1 MGSGR
6 PTFAEAPLMKLQ
18 TDRSLQAT
26 RRKILGGIGAAA
38 CLTAPSLSL
47 AAEQILVNGR
57 AYRKPRR
64 PTVVILVDGF
74 DPAYLQQGL
83 KDGILPTFARFSAQG
98 FAATARG
105 VMPSF
110 TNPNNTSVL
119 TGTVPAVHG
128 ISGNYYLD
136 RRSGKEVMITDA
148 SALRCDTILGAAS
161 QAGVRVAGVTAKDK
175 LREIIG
181 YRMKNGIVFSSQK
194 AKDATMANAGID
206 NVEAFVGR
214 KTPDQY
220 DPDLSYFVLDA
231 GARLL
236 EHRAAD
242 LIYLSL
248 SDVIQHTHAPGE
260 PEANAFMAQIDRRI
274 GRLVELG
281 AVVGVTGDH
290 GMNDKSGPDGSPNV
304 IWLEDVLNARFG
316 AGAAR
321 VICPINDPF
330 VRHHGA
336 LGSFVRVYLKGD
348 SGRLGAMMDA
358 TRALSGIE
366 LVLSGSEAATR
377 FQTPVEYEGDFT
389 VVSDRDTVIGSAAA
403 LHDLSGL
410 KGRRL
415 RSHGGLSEQHVPFL
429 VSAPLNAAYRAK
441 ARGGDIRNFDMYD
454 YVLNGVA
461 VA

>member
-1 MGSGR
+1 M
-6 PTFAEAPLMKLQ
+6 TFEMNGPYV
-18 TDRSLQAT
+18 AT
-26 RRKILGGIGAAA
+26 RRRVLGMVGALGTAA
-38 CLTAPSLSL
+38 FPAY
-47 AAEQILVNGR
+47 AATDSIRVNDR
-57 AYRKPRR
+57 SYRKPRR

-74 DPAYLQQGL
+74 DPAYLRQGL
-83 KDGILPTFARFSAQG
+83 ADGILPNLAKFTAQG

-136 RRSGKEVMITDA
+136 RRTGKEVMITDA

-194 AKDATMANAGID
+194 ANEATLANAGIAD
-206 NVEAFVGR
+206 VEAFVGR

-231 GARLL
+231 GAKLL
-236 EHRAAD
+236 ERKAAD
-242 LIYLSL
+242 LVYLSL
-248 SDVIQHTHAPGE
+248 SDVIQHTYAPGE

-290 GMNDKSGPDGSPNV
+290 GMNDKSRPDGSPNV

-316 AGAAR
+316 AGAVR
-321 VICPINDPF
+321 VICPITDPF

-336 LGSFVRVYLKGD
+336 LGSFVRVYLK
-348 SGRLGAMMDA
+348 SEPERLRAMMDA
-358 TRALSGIE
+358 TGVLPGIE
-366 LVLSGSEAATR
+366 LVLTGADAAKR
-377 FQTPVEYEGDFT
+377 FETPVEYEGDFT
-389 VVSDRDTVIGSAAA
+389 VVSSRNTVIGSAAA

-415 RSHGGLSEQHVPFL
+415 RSHGGLSEQHMPFL
-429 VSAPLNAAYRAK
+429 ISAPLNAAYQ
-441 ARGGDIRNFDMYD
+441 ARSRSGDIRNFDMYD
-454 YVLNGVA
+454 YVLNGIDD
-461 VA
+461 